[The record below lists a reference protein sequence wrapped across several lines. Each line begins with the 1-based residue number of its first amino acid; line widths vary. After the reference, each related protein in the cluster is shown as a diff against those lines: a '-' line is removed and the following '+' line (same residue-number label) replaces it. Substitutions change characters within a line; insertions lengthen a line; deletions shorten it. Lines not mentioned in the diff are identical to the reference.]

1 MPDTAPILL
10 PALGESV
17 TEGIVARWAKQ
28 VGDPVLE
35 GETVVEVTTDKVDIE
50 VPSPITGVLSEIS
63 AQEGNAVPVGG
74 RLGLVEAG
82 APSRAAAKP
91 RAAESAPLA
100 PASGP
105 PPAARVASA
114 PPRTA
119 PAAAP
124 TPAPAAREL
133 VAPTVESAERIP
145 PPPPDPGAGAASPL
159 ARRAAAIAGIDLRQV
174 RGTGPGGM
182 VRGAD
187 VEAAARAPRSPAKPP
202 RQTPPPHRGLVPSG
216 VPLAGGDAP
225 TQTPL
230 RGPSGALVDAME
242 RSLEIP
248 TATSFRTIP
257 VAHLDARRRQLNA
270 ALSRAGR
277 DLKISYTHLI
287 GYALTRAAGEMPQMC
302 AHLERDDEG
311 RPVRVENGVHLGLAV
326 DSRRKD
332 GSRFLVVPVIRDAAA
347 LDFVGFHA
355 EYERLVELARG
366 NRLAP
371 DDLRGATLTLTNP
384 GGLGTMASVP
394 RLMSGQG
401 CIVAAGAI
409 GYPPEYRHLGEAELR
424 QRGVAK
430 VVTLTSTYDH
440 RIIQGAESG
449 EFLGRIEALL
459 SGADAFYT
467 QVFDSLGLDVPVD
480 EISALRAAA
489 EAQAASLAPAAA
501 TEGDRALVAAI
512 QAATSLVQAHRTHG
526 HLGAS
531 LDPLGTPPPGDPAL
545 RPETYDL
552 TPEIMERIPADLLN
566 VHVPGRTLAE
576 VLPNLRRTYCGTIAY
591 EIEHISSHEQ
601 RLWLREHIES
611 GTHRLPLAEDERLR
625 LLWRLTKVDAME
637 RYFRRAFLGQKTFS
651 GEGVDM
657 LVPMLEKLFGLIA
670 DDGTD
675 QVVMGMAHRGRL
687 AVIAHVVN
695 RPYEQLLQSFERGEL
710 RPRVSGAIDDPTGDV
725 KYHLGATGTYI
736 TDTGLPISVR
746 LVPNPSHLEAVGGVV
761 EGWTRALQSHRDG
774 ASIHLD
780 TEAAIPILIHGDAS
794 FSGEGAVQEVLNLQ
808 SLAGY
813 TTGGTIHI
821 IVDNQV
827 GFTTDPGESRSTRYA
842 SDLAKGFDIPIV
854 HINADDP
861 EACITAV
868 RLAHDYRRIFHRDI
882 VMNLIG
888 YRRFGHNETDE
899 PSYTQ
904 PVMYRRIREHPT
916 VRALFVRQLVGD
928 GLITA
933 EEAARQSEEV
943 YARIGEAHKRVK
955 ANLTTLMDEDT
966 SGGQGSTA
974 RLDGLDIAT
983 SVPEA
988 TLRAANDEIYAAPD
1002 GFTVNRKLARQL
1014 ETRRAS
1020 LSSGTID
1027 YGHAEA
1033 LAIASLLLDGIPVRL
1048 TGQDTARGTFS
1059 HRHMVLHDELTGDT
1073 WVPLQHLS
1081 GAAAALEVHNSPLS
1095 EVGPLAFEYG
1105 FSAADPACLVVWEAQ
1120 FGDFA
1125 NNAQMVIDQF
1135 IVAAQAKW
1143 GQRSRLVLLLPHGYE
1158 GQGPEHSSARVERY
1172 LQLAAHGNIRVAN
1185 CTTSGQYFHLLRNQA
1200 LATLPRPL
1208 MIMTPKSGL
1217 RAQETSSRLADL
1229 TGGAFRAVIDDAR
1242 AAEHPERVRTLL
1254 LCTGKIHWEL
1264 QGHEL
1269 REHAPDLAIARVEL
1283 LDPLPLDEILELV
1296 AGYPNLERLFWVQE
1310 EPRNMGAWGHVQ
1322 RPIGLARPYEV
1333 SWEYIGRPGRASPS
1347 EGYKGSHVIEQE
1359 RIIREALLTSPAA
1372 REFVATARPRLS
1384 TPGEEPSGGNGHDA
1398 VPAELAQIR
1407 PIPPPRRSTA
1417 ARRSRSS

>member
-1 MPDTAPILL
+1 
-10 PALGESV
+10 V

-28 VGDPVLE
+28 VGDPVVE

-50 VPSPITGVLSEIS
+50 VPSPISGVLSEIS

-74 RLGLVEAG
+74 KLGLVEAG
-82 APSRAAAKP
+82 APGTTVAPKP
-91 RAAESAPLA
+91 RAAETVVADRIPEPAPSSEPDVSP
-100 PASGP
+100 PATASSGP
-105 PPAARVASA
+105 PSLA
-114 PPRTA
+114 PRTA
-119 PAAAP
+119 AVVQA
-124 TPAPAAREL
+124 
-133 VAPTVESAERIP
+133 VAPPSLP
-145 PPPPDPGAGAASPL
+145 PPPADLGARAVSPL
-159 ARRAAAIAGIDLRQV
+159 GRRTAALAGIDPTTLR
-174 RGTGPGGM
+174 GSGPGGM
-182 VRGAD
+182 VRSGD
-187 VEAAARAPRSPAKPP
+187 VLAATHVPATPATPAITAATLEAHRVSAAAPSVTPAG
-202 RQTPPPHRGLVPSG
+202 T
-216 VPLAGGDAP
+216 AGGQ
-225 TQTPL
+225 TVTPL
-230 RGPSGALVDAME
+230 RGPRGALVEAME

-257 VAHLDARRRQLNA
+257 VTPLDARRRQLNA
-270 ALSRAGR
+270 VLSRAGR

-287 GYALTRAAGEMPQMC
+287 GYALARAAAEMPQMC
-302 AHLERDDEG
+302 AHLDRDAEG
-311 RPVRVENGVHLGLAV
+311 KPVRVGSGIHLGLAV

-332 GSRFLVVPVIRDAAA
+332 GSRFLVVPVVKDADHLNFA
-347 LDFVGFHA
+347 GFHA
-355 EYERLVELARG
+355 AYEHLVELARS
-366 NRLAP
+366 NRLAAA
-371 DDLRGATLTLTNP
+371 DLRGATFTLTNP
-384 GGLGTMASVP
+384 GGIGTMASVP
-394 RLMSGQG
+394 RLMAGQG
-401 CIVAAGAI
+401 CIIAAGAI
-409 GYPPEYRHLGEAELR
+409 GYPPDYRHMGEAELH

-459 SGADAFYT
+459 SGADGFYA
-467 QVFDSLGLDVPVD
+467 QVFDSLGLEMPVD
-480 EISALRAAA
+480 DISALRAAA
-489 EAQAASLAPAAA
+489 EAHSASLAPSPL
-501 TEGDRALVAAI
+501 EGDRALVAAI
-512 QAATSLVQAHRTHG
+512 EAATSLVQAHRTHG
-526 HLGAS
+526 HLGAF

-545 RPETYDL
+545 RPESYDL
-552 TPEIMERIPADLLN
+552 TPEIMERIPADLLS

-576 VLPNLRRTYCGTIAY
+576 VLPHLRRTYCGTIAY

-611 GTHRLPLAEDERLR
+611 GTYRMPLAEDERLR

-657 LVPMLEKLFGLIA
+657 VVPMLEKLFGLIA
-670 DDGTD
+670 DDGTGE
-675 QVVMGMAHRGRL
+675 VVLGMAHRGRL

-710 RPRVSGAIDDPTGDV
+710 RPRVGVAVDDPTGDV

-761 EGWTRALQSHRDG
+761 EGWARALQSHRDG

-780 TEAAIPILIHGDAS
+780 PEAAIPILIHGDAS

-813 TTGGTIHI
+813 TTGGTIHL

-868 RLAHDYRRIFHRDI
+868 RLAHDYRRTYHRDV

-888 YRRFGHNETDE
+888 YRRFGHNEADE

-916 VRALFVRQLVGD
+916 VRTLFVGQLVGE

-943 YARIGEAHKRVK
+943 YARIAEAHKRVK
-955 ANLTTLMDEDT
+955 ANLTTLVDEDT
-966 SGGQGSTA
+966 SAGQAPAGT
-974 RLDGLDIAT
+974 RDGLDIVT
-983 SVPEA
+983 SVSEA
-988 TLRAANDEIYAAPD
+988 SLRAVNDQIYSVPD

-1014 ETRRAS
+1014 ESRRAS
-1020 LSSGTID
+1020 LSTGTID

-1033 LAIASLLLDGIPVRL
+1033 LAIASLLQEGFPVRL

-1059 HRHMVLHDELTGDT
+1059 HRHMVLHDELTGYT
-1073 WVPLQHLS
+1073 WVPLQHLT
-1081 GAAAALEVHNSPLS
+1081 GASAALEVHNSPLS

-1105 FSAADPACLVVWEAQ
+1105 YSAADPACLVMWEAQ

-1185 CTTSGQYFHLLRNQA
+1185 CTTSAQYFHLLRNQA
-1200 LATLPRPL
+1200 LASTPRPL
-1208 MIMTPKSGL
+1208 MIMTPKSLL
-1217 RAQETSSRLADL
+1217 RAQETSCTLADL
-1229 TGGAFRAVIDDAR
+1229 TQGSFREVIDDAQ
-1242 AAEHPERVRTLL
+1242 AAAHPERVRTLL
-1254 LCTGKIHWEL
+1254 LCAGKIHWEL

-1269 REHAPDLAIARVEL
+1269 REHADDLAIARVEL
-1283 LDPLPLDEILELV
+1283 LDPLPLDEILGVV
-1296 AGYPNLERLFWVQE
+1296 AGYPNLEKLFWVQE
-1310 EPRNMGAWGHVQ
+1310 EPRNMGAWEHVQ
-1322 RPIGLARPYEV
+1322 RPIGRGRPYEV
-1333 SWEYIGRPGRASPS
+1333 SWEFIGRPGRASPS

-1372 REFVATARPRLS
+1372 REFVVTARPRLS
-1384 TPGEEPSGGNGHDA
+1384 TSAAEPQDGNGHDA
-1398 VPAELAQIR
+1398 VPAELVEIR
-1407 PIPPPRRSTA
+1407 PIP
-1417 ARRSRSS
+1417 ARRSPAARKSRMS